1 MNVEIVLEIA
11 PEDVAELARG
21 NTLIT
26 HIAGTA
32 LHIIGSEEL
41 RREYEK
47 LASDGQREEN
57 LVERF
62 EKEVSAQEEVL
73 KNIIGDGQ
81 NGDGSNKVPRKPA
94 NIYEKKRAILSV
106 FENGEVISSSEI
118 LRRLEEMGVYIS
130 EKSPYALGQWISRNM
145 SAELERRKDG
155 WAIRGQHPKR
165 DGQKQ
170 SSSVKVP
177 RKWLDRREE
186 LKQKIKA
193 LHDRGE
199 MPDTLTALLIQKL
212 DMPAGGN
219 YSKFVKE
226 ICEELGIPAPNGRK
240 KKLKEKSLP
249 AENRDGGEKPKS
261 PIEIFERAANEA
273 LINNLSEEEL
283 RELQR
288 LYTHHTY
295 GERVWDDELTPPERR
310 VLRQLEEKGLCR
322 STTEERDKMK
332 PRYFWEIKPQGIELL
347 EGMCQVPG
355 V

>member
-1 MNVEIVLEIA
+1 VNVEIVLEIA

-47 LASDGQREEN
+47 LASDGQSDRN
-57 LVERF
+57 LVEKF
-62 EKEVSAQEEVL
+62 
-73 KNIIGDGQ
+73 
-81 NGDGSNKVPRKPA
+81 
-94 NIYEKKRAILSV
+94 KREAV
-106 FENGEVISSSEI
+106 
-118 LRRLEEMGVYIS
+118 
-130 EKSPYALGQWISRNM
+130 
-145 SAELERRKDG
+145 
-155 WAIRGQHPKR
+155 
-165 DGQKQ
+165 
-170 SSSVKVP
+170 
-177 RKWLDRREE
+177 
-186 LKQKIKA
+186 KA
-193 LHDRGE
+193 LHERGE
-199 MPDTLTALLIQKL
+199 MPDTLNALLIQKL
-212 DMPAGGN
+212 DMPAAGN
-219 YSKFVKE
+219 YRRFVKE
-226 ICEELGIPAPNGRK
+226 ICEELGIQAPNGRK
-240 KKLKEKSLP
+240 RLTDHRKQKVCKKQEDQESLKEKLKKLHEEGNLPESQAKILKALGLQPAGWTYKLLREMAKELGIPLP
-249 AENRDGGEKPKS
+249 AKKRKKVALQYDGVDDPVS
-261 PIEIFERAANEA
+261 ANPNSHIEIFERAAQEA
-273 LINNLSEEEL
+273 LMNSLSEEEL

-310 VLRQLEEKGLCR
+310 VLRQLEEKGLAR

>member
-11 PEDVAELARG
+11 PEDVAELAMG
-21 NTLIT
+21 NKLIT
-26 HIAGTA
+26 HVAGTQ
-32 LHIIGSEEL
+32 LVIIGSEEL

-47 LASDGQREEN
+47 RVVEPDGQSDKN

-62 EKEVSAQEEVL
+62 QREVEAQEEAI
-73 KNIIGDGQ
+73 KNIISGNGQ
-81 NGDGSNKVPRKPA
+81 NGGT
-94 NIYEKKRAILSV
+94 Y
-106 FENGEVISSSEI
+106 
-118 LRRLEEMGVYIS
+118 
-130 EKSPYALGQWISRNM
+130 
-145 SAELERRKDG
+145 
-155 WAIRGQHPKR
+155 
-165 DGQKQ
+165 
-170 SSSVKVP
+170 VP
-177 RKWLDRREE
+177 RKWLDRREV

-199 MPDTLTALLIQKL
+199 MPDTLNALLIQKL

-219 YSKFVKE
+219 YRKFVKE

-240 KKLKEKSLP
+240 RLTDHRSQRVCKKQQDQKSLKEKLKKLHKEGNLPESQAKILKALGLQPAGWTYKLLREMAKELGIPLP
-249 AENRDGGEKPKS
+249 AKKRKKVALKYDGVDDPVSANPNS
-261 PIEIFERAANEA
+261 PIQIFERAAQEA
-273 LINNLSEEEL
+273 LMNSLSEEEL

-288 LYTHHTY
+288 LYTHYTY

-332 PRYFWEIKPQGIELL
+332 PRYFWEIKPLGIELL